1 MCRSGRAASQSLRSS
16 HRRNEIFVIFD
27 IVIALTMMLAGSY
40 GLYEMAALPKPR
52 GDGIGPAFYP
62 AILSAVLLC
71 LASILLV
78 KSFVSIHRD
87 GVKGA
92 PLSIRIR
99 TYGRPLVLLL
109 STLIYTLLL
118 NKIGFP
124 LLTVILVSAL
134 AYMLDPCAL
143 HRKLVFSLA
152 FTAAAWAVFKSFLG
166 LPLPLGV
173 LRFIL

>member
-1 MCRSGRAASQSLRSS
+1 M
-16 HRRNEIFVIFD
+16 IFD
-27 IVIALTMMLAGSY
+27 FAIAVTMMLIGAY

-52 GDGIGPAFYP
+52 GGGIGPAFYP
-62 AILSAVLLC
+62 AILCAVLLF

-92 PLSIRIR
+92 PLNIRIR

-109 STLIYTLLL
+109 LTLIYALLFE
-118 NKIGFP
+118 KIGFP
-124 LLTVILVSAL
+124 LLTVILVSGL
-134 AYMLDPCAL
+134 VYMLDPQAL
-143 HRKLVFSLA
+143 YRKLVFSLA
-152 FTAAAWAVFKSFLG
+152 FTAAAWVIFELFLG

-173 LRFIL
+173 LRFIFQK